1 MQRTN
6 DFIKGLAGLTITTAL
21 LLGLPVALLATI
33 GWPLPT
39 AWPGIDTISRH
50 ITDGDIPDAFLIKLI
65 ACVVWIVWAQIAA
78 ATVLEYMAIVQGKV
92 STRTPVMPGVRLLA
106 AKLATW
112 TTLLLSAFAPIR
124 PAMAAPLQ
132 PVPALTAM
140 AAAAPTAQPDLV
152 PEAAGSRR
160 ESMVAEARYQTVRG
174 DTWWDISEGLLGDG
188 MRWNDIRT
196 LNIGSTQPDGT
207 TITEATETVRAG
219 WALAVPLGAQL
230 PSANPAAGNEVHT
243 VTVEKGDHFW
253 SIAEDTLAEQWG
265 REATDTEVT
274 PYWVQLV
281 EANEGKLL
289 PPGDPDMIYPDQEF
303 VLPAVPANPDIAPD
317 LNGNHVIDPPEV
329 VLAPAEPEE
338 APVLDAETPAGGVVD
353 AGADQAVPGE
363 DRLRD
368 EPVPAAPNPGR
379 AAESGVGQVIDD
391 LKPIAATAGALALLG
406 GTLLFTLRRLRGI
419 QAARRRP
426 GTVIDPPPDGAANF
440 EQRIRAISTDGED
453 VRYIAA
459 ANDYLSHKLENAST
473 PIPSVIAVRAGQF
486 GLELLLDE
494 PCEPVEGFHA
504 ATPDKTAWRLNAD
517 LDVRMMEAEAK
528 GDAHPFAPALCVVGA
543 TEAGSLLVDLEQ
555 LGALSIEGSPI
566 GVADFQ
572 RGLLA
577 STCVAPWATQC
588 EIVALGIDGLAGDEL
603 SRATTPT
610 APKEWAAQMA
620 IRMRQEA
627 ANLDRSP
634 YEERID
640 HGIVLH
646 PMIVFIGPNEDFAG
660 IAHHL
665 APVANLAYSPL
676 AIVSAHPLPNEYRI
690 VLEESAATLEP
701 FGLTFEP
708 VSVTPIDLEAID
720 QLIANAS
727 DTSTSPPAAEWADEM
742 ADHETATQAVNGAGE
757 AVGDIDLVAI
767 EGTQN
772 EVPPPAVELVS
783 TGPSAQALESIA
795 EILKPR
801 PIEVHILGRHPR
813 IEGVDGEPTPKI
825 EAIITYLAFH
835 REVAGQRLRDEF
847 WPGATS
853 RQGCDNAISRV
864 RALLGDSDD
873 GTARLETKRATHSYR
888 ISDDIGLDWH
898 RAEQLVAASKGQ
910 PLADEAAYLDAACE
924 LIDARVAADASPA
937 NYGWLLRE
945 PTIYTLIETTLV
957 DAAHRRGELALAA
970 GDSERTDWAARK
982 GLAIV
987 EGQEAMYR
995 MRMEAASEAGDL
1007 DGVNSAYREARRA
1020 AESYGYDEEVQPET
1034 QALFEKLTRAG
1045 RDARSSDSAVR

>member
-6 DFIKGLAGLTITTAL
+6 DFIKGLAGRTITTAL

-78 ATVLEYMAIVQGKV
+78 ATVLEYVAIVQGKV
-92 STRTPVMPGVRLLA
+92 STRTPLMPGVRLLA

-124 PAMAAPLQ
+124 PAMAVPLQ
-132 PVPALTAM
+132 PVPALTAV
-140 AAAAPTAQPDLV
+140 AAAAPIAQPDLV
-152 PEAAGSRR
+152 PEAAGSRHG
-160 ESMVAEARYQTVRG
+160 SMVAEARYQTVRG

-207 TITEATETVRAG
+207 TITEATETVRPG
-219 WALAVPLGAQL
+219 WALAVPVEAQL
-230 PSANPAAGNEVHT
+230 PSVASNGTHVDT
-243 VTVEKGDHFW
+243 VTVEVGDHFW

-265 REATDTEVT
+265 REATDSEVT
-274 PYWVQLV
+274 PYWAELV
-281 EANEGKLL
+281 EANKGKLL
-289 PPGDPDMIYPDQEF
+289 PPGDPDMIYPAQEF
-303 VLPAVPANPDIAPD
+303 GLPAVPPNPDIAPD
-317 LNGNHVIDPPEV
+317 LNGNHVITAPAV
-329 VLAPAEPEE
+329 VLTPAEPEE
-338 APVLDAETPAGGVVD
+338 APVVDTETPVD
-353 AGADQAVPGE
+353 GLADTGANQVAPSDDE
-363 DRLRD
+363 LRD
-368 EPVPAAPNPGR
+368 EPAPAAPNPDR
-379 AAESGVGQVIDD
+379 AESADSRIGDVIDD

-406 GTLLFTLRRLRGI
+406 GSLLFTLRRLRAI

-426 GTVIDPPPDGAANF
+426 GTVIDPPPDEAASF

-494 PCEPVEGFHA
+494 PCEPVEGFHV
-504 ATPDKTAWRLNAD
+504 ATADKTAWRLSAD
-517 LDVRMMEAEAK
+517 LDVRMMEAEVK
-528 GDAHPFAPALCVVGA
+528 GDAHPFAPAFCVVGA

-555 LGALSIEGSPI
+555 LSVLSIEGSPSD
-566 GVADFQ
+566 VADFQ

-577 STCVAPWATQC
+577 STCVAPWASQC

-610 APKEWAAQMA
+610 APKEWAEQLAS
-620 IRMRQEA
+620 RMRHEA

-646 PMIVFIGPNEDFAG
+646 PTIVFIGPDEDFAG
-660 IAHHL
+660 IAQHL

-676 AIVSAHPLPNEYRI
+676 AVVSAHPLANEYRI
-690 VLEESAATLEP
+690 VLEEGSATLEP

-708 VSVTPIDLEAID
+708 VSITPIDLEAID
-720 QLIANAS
+720 QLIASAS
-727 DTSTSPPAAEWADEM
+727 DTSTSPPVEWADEM
-742 ADHETATQAVNGAGE
+742 ADHETAAQAANGAGE

-767 EGTQN
+767 EGTQT
-772 EVPPPAVELVS
+772 EALRPAVEPVS
-783 TGPSAQALESIA
+783 TEPTAQTLESIA

-825 EAIITYLAFH
+825 EAIVTYLAFH

-864 RALLGDSDD
+864 RALFGESGD

-898 RAEQLVAASKGQ
+898 RAERLVAASKGQ
-910 PLADEAAYLDAACE
+910 PPADESAYLDAACE
-924 LIDARVAADASPA
+924 LIDGHVAADASPA

-970 GDSERTDWAARK
+970 GDSGRADWAARK

-1045 RDARSSDSAVR
+1045 RDTRSDSAVR

>member
-1 MQRTN
+1 M
-6 DFIKGLAGLTITTAL
+6 
-21 LLGLPVALLATI
+21 
-33 GWPLPT
+33 
-39 AWPGIDTISRH
+39 
-50 ITDGDIPDAFLIKLI
+50 
-65 ACVVWIVWAQIAA
+65 
-78 ATVLEYMAIVQGKV
+78 
-92 STRTPVMPGVRLLA
+92 
-106 AKLATW
+106 
-112 TTLLLSAFAPIR
+112 
-124 PAMAAPLQ
+124 
-132 PVPALTAM
+132 
-140 AAAAPTAQPDLV
+140 
-152 PEAAGSRR
+152 
-160 ESMVAEARYQTVRG
+160 
-174 DTWWDISEGLLGDG
+174 
-188 MRWNDIRT
+188 
-196 LNIGSTQPDGT
+196 
-207 TITEATETVRAG
+207 
-219 WALAVPLGAQL
+219 
-230 PSANPAAGNEVHT
+230 
-243 VTVEKGDHFW
+243 
-253 SIAEDTLAEQWG
+253 
-265 REATDTEVT
+265 
-274 PYWVQLV
+274 
-281 EANEGKLL
+281 
-289 PPGDPDMIYPDQEF
+289 
-303 VLPAVPANPDIAPD
+303 
-317 LNGNHVIDPPEV
+317 
-329 VLAPAEPEE
+329 
-338 APVLDAETPAGGVVD
+338 
-353 AGADQAVPGE
+353 PGE
-363 DRLRD
+363 DQLRD
-368 EPVPAAPNPGR
+368 EPVPAAPNPDR

-440 EQRIRAISTDGED
+440 EHRIRAISTDGED

-504 ATPDKTAWRLNAD
+504 ATPDRTAWRLNAD

-555 LGALSIEGSPI
+555 LGALSIEGSPSA
-566 GVADFQ
+566 VADFQ

-577 STCVAPWATQC
+577 STCVAPWAAQC
-588 EIVALGIDGLAGDEL
+588 EIVALGIDGLGGDEL

-610 APKEWAAQMA
+610 APKEWAEQIAN
-620 IRMRQEA
+620 RMRQEA

-646 PMIVFIGPNEDFAG
+646 PTIVFIGPNEDFAG

-665 APVANLAYSPL
+665 APIANLAHSPL
-676 AIVSAHPLPNEYRI
+676 AIVSAHPLANEYRI
-690 VLEESAATLEP
+690 VLEADAATLEP

-708 VSVTPIDLEAID
+708 VSVTPTDMEAID
-720 QLIANAS
+720 QLLANAS

-742 ADHETATQAVNGAGE
+742 ADLETAAPAEDGLAEAVFGIGLIANEEAHADATEPVSSEPSTQAVA
-757 AVGDIDLVAI
+757 
-767 EGTQN
+767 
-772 EVPPPAVELVS
+772 
-783 TGPSAQALESIA
+783 SIA

-813 IEGVDGEPTPKI
+813 IEGVGGEPTPKI

-864 RALLGDSDD
+864 RSLLGESGD

-898 RAEQLVAASKGQ
+898 RAEELVAASKGQ
-910 PLADEAAYLDAACE
+910 PLTDEAAYLDAACE
-924 LIDARVAADASPA
+924 LIDGHVAADASPA

-987 EGQEAMYR
+987 EGQEAM
-995 MRMEAASEAGDL
+995 
-1007 DGVNSAYREARRA
+1007 
-1020 AESYGYDEEVQPET
+1020 
-1034 QALFEKLTRAG
+1034 
-1045 RDARSSDSAVR
+1045 